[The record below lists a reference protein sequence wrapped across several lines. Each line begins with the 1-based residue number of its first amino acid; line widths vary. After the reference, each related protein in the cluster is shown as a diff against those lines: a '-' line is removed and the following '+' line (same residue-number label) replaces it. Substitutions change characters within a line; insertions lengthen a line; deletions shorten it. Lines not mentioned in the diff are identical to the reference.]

1 MLHFAARSV
10 MNIDGMGESLVNQL
24 VENKIVRSVA
34 DLYDLTA
41 EQANGTRTHGTQVG

>member
-41 EQANGTRTHGTQVG
+41 EKLMELERMGQQVG